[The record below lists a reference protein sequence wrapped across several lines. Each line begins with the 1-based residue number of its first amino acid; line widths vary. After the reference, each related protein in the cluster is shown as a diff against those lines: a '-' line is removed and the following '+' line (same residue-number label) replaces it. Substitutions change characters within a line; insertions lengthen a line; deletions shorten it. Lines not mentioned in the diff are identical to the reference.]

1 MFFFI
6 FLHLDRL
13 LLCFLYL
20 NLILSPTLVPGHIPE
35 KLTMASFVQLVLLV
49 PMAVI
54 WAIVPNDGIALITD
68 WFINKVVEIFSELPF
83 DRAME
88 MEADEVGLMMAAKA
102 CFDVR
107 EAPAVWQVKNL

>member
-1 MFFFI
+1 MDKLI
-6 FLHLDRL
+6 F
-13 LLCFLYL
+13 CFLNL
-20 NLILSPTLVPGHIPE
+20 NSALSPTLVLGHIPE

-107 EAPAVWQVKNL
+107 EAPAVWQVMNL